1 MQQPPGGFSDP
12 LGICGVT
19 IADKYLVERLV
30 GEGGYAAV
38 YRAQH
43 AIWREPVAIKF
54 FRALGNLP
62 EDVRQ
67 GLLDDFVQEGKLM
80 SRLSSKTS
88 GVVQAR
94 DVGSLNL
101 PDGTWVPY
109 MVLEWMDGRT
119 LDAVLVEETSRGQAP
134 RDLPTAVKLL
144 ESAAAAVEIAHRD
157 GIVHRDLKP
166 ENLFVVGDPNAP
178 KPLVKVLDFGI
189 AKVMSGDRAQALAAT
204 GPWRRASG

>member
-1 MQQPPGGFSDP
+1 MQPPGGFDDP
-12 LGICGVT
+12 LGLCGQR

-43 AIWREPVAIKF
+43 VIWREPVAMKF

-94 DVGSLNL
+94 DVGSLSL
-101 PDGTWVPY
+101 PDGTWLPY

-119 LDAVLVEETSRGQAP
+119 LDAVIVEESSRGVPP
-134 RDLPTAVKLL
+134 RDPAAAVRLL
-144 ESAAAAVEIAHRD
+144 ESAAAAVESRTA
-157 GIVHRDLKP
+157 
-166 ENLFVVGDPNAP
+166 
-178 KPLVKVLDFGI
+178 
-189 AKVMSGDRAQALAAT
+189 RASSTAT
-204 GPWRRASG
+204 SSRRTCSSSATRTRRARW